1 MNIRIGL
8 SQMNSGDN
16 KAENLRSA
24 KNSINEL
31 AGKGADLIILP
42 EYFNFLGPEQL
53 MQENGES
60 IDASPSLDMVRAE
73 AQRLKV
79 YIHIGSYL
87 EREDKLTYN
96 TGVVFDPSGEI
107 IAKYR
112 KIHLFY
118 VEIPG
123 GRKYLESETITPG
136 NTVTTFSIGEFVFG
150 MATCYDLRF
159 PELFRRLSDM
169 GVHVFLLPA
178 AFTLQ
183 TGRDHWELLLR
194 ARAVENLC
202 WVAAAGQWGSFPPD
216 NTSFGRSMVV
226 NPWGIV
232 VAQAPDGVSTITA
245 EVDLPTLKTIR
256 TAFPALDHM
265 RKNIFQL

>member
-8 SQMNSGDN
+8 SQMNSQDN
-16 KAENLRSA
+16 KADNLTSA
-24 KNSINEL
+24 KNSITEL
-31 AGKGADLIILP
+31 AEKGADLIMLP
-42 EYFNFLGPEQL
+42 EHFNFLGPVQL
-53 MQENGES
+53 MRENGEP

-87 EREDKLTYN
+87 ESEGKLTYN

-112 KIHLFY
+112 KIHLFD

-123 GRKYLESETITPG
+123 GRRYLESETVTPG
-136 NTVTTFSIGEFVFG
+136 NIVTTFSIGEFVFG

-183 TGRDHWELLLR
+183 TGKDHWELLLR
-194 ARAVENLC
+194 ARAVEKILRASNLEIDKIDISSH
-202 WVAAAGQWGSFPPD
+202 GENDPIKK
-216 NTSFGRSMVV
+216 T
-226 NPWGIV
+226 
-232 VAQAPDGVSTITA
+232 PDGVSEPLNRRV
-245 EVDLPTLKTIR
+245 EVIVR
-256 TAFPALDHM
+256 
-265 RKNIFQL
+265 

>member
-1 MNIRIGL
+1 MNITIGL
-8 SQMNSGDN
+8 SQMNSQDN
-16 KAENLRSA
+16 KKENLTSA
-24 KNSINEL
+24 KDSINEL
-31 AGKGADLIILP
+31 SEKGADLIMLP
-42 EYFNFLGPEQL
+42 EYFNFHGSPQL
-53 MQENGES
+53 MLENGEP
-60 IDASPSLDMVRAE
+60 IDASPSLDMIRAE

-87 EREDKLTYN
+87 ERDGQHFYN
-96 TGVVFDPSGEI
+96 TGVVFDPAGEV

-112 KIHLFY
+112 KIHLFD

-123 GRKYLESETITPG
+123 GKRYLESETITPG
-136 NTVTTFSIGEFVFG
+136 NEVTTFSIGQIIFG

-159 PELFRRLSDM
+159 PELFRRLSDL

-202 WVAAAGQWGSFPPD
+202 WVAAAGQWGAFPPD
-216 NTSFGRSMVV
+216 NTCFGRSMVV
-226 NPWGIV
+226 NPWGLV
-232 VAQAPDGVSTITA
+232 VTQAPDGVSTITA
-245 EVDLPTLKTIR
+245 EIDLPTLKAMR
-256 TAFPALDHM
+256 TTFPALDHI
-265 RKNIFQL
+265 RKNIFSL